1 MDYQFPRIECLAD
14 VLPAIEGRDEFIVAT
29 REWGTVVNYMVSM
42 ADTFPEVRDEDYW
55 CPGCKLP
62 MSETEGC
69 GSQRCPDSVNLAAIR
84 RECRGLLF
92 YPDGRIMSRRLQKFF
107 NVNERDE
114 TAAHRIDLSQPH
126 VILEKL
132 DGSMITPVFTE
143 AGIRWGTKMGITEVS
158 MQAEEFVAHHP
169 NYAEFAEVIMELGFT
184 PIFEWCSRK
193 KRIVIDYPEDRLVL
207 IAIRN
212 NVTGEYVPYFSAY
225 QDLAG
230 FSVNYNIDLVKIY
243 AGTTDN
249 MEHLIAE
256 TRAMEDA
263 EGWIIRFD
271 DGHMLKIKGDW
282 YVRIHKTKDNLLW
295 EKNLIE
301 LMINE
306 RLDDTKPYMLD
317 DDIRRVEQFETEFW
331 IGIND
336 AVNRYE
342 RYFQTVLGSG
352 LDRKEFAQRWMPTV
366 KDYDPFAPAFVFS
379 RFDGKDPRELI
390 INHIKKN
397 CGTQTKVDSV
407 REMWGG
413 AKWTYNFDGDA

>member
-1 MDYQFPRIECLAD
+1 MDYQFPRIECLDD

-62 MSETEGC
+62 MSETAGC

-92 YPDGRIMSRRLQKFF
+92 YPDGRIMSRRLHKFF

-114 TAAHRIDLSQPH
+114 TAAHRIDLGKQH

-132 DGSMITPVFTE
+132 DGSMITPVFT
-143 AGIRWGTKMGITEVS
+143 ASGIRWGTKMGITEVS
-158 MQAEEFVAHHP
+158 MQAEEFVARNP
-169 NYAEFAEVIMELGFT
+169 QYEQFARMCVEKFNFT

-193 KRIVIDYPEDRLVL
+193 QRIVVDYPEDRLVL
-207 IAIRN
+207 IAVRET
-212 NVTGEYVPYFSAY
+212 VTGKYFSLRWMQEYGEMFGIEVVRA
-225 QDLAG
+225 
-230 FSVNYNIDLVKIY
+230 Y
-243 AGTTDN
+243 AGTTEN

-271 DGHMLKIKGDW
+271 DGQMLKVKGDW
-282 YVRIHKTKDNLLW
+282 YVRIHKTKDNLIW
-295 EKNLIE
+295 EKNVVE
-301 LMINE
+301 LLINE
-306 RLDDTKPYMLD
+306 KMDDVKPYMLD
-317 DDIRRVEQFETEFW
+317 EDLKRVDSFETDFW
-331 IGIND
+331 IGINGM
-336 AVNRYE
+336 VNWYE
-342 RYFQTVLGSG
+342 EYFQAVLVTGA
-352 LDRKEFAQRWMPTV
+352 DRKQFAQSMMPYIP
-366 KDYDPFAPAFVFS
+366 KGSFLPQFVFG

>member
-1 MDYQFPRIECLAD
+1 MDYQFPRIECLDD

-62 MSETEGC
+62 MSETAGC
-69 GSQRCPDSVNLAAIR
+69 ASQRCPDSVNLAAIR
-84 RECRGLLF
+84 RECRGILF
-92 YPDGRIMSRRLQKFF
+92 YPDGRIMSRRLNKFF

-114 TAAHRIDLSQPH
+114 TLAHKIDLGKQH

-158 MQAEEFVAHHP
+158 MQAEEFVACNP
-169 NYAEFAEVIMELGFT
+169 QYAQFAEWCETMRLT
-184 PIFEWCSRK
+184 SIFEWCSRK
-193 KRIVIDYPEDRLVL
+193 QRIVVDYPEDRLVL
-207 IAIRN
+207 IALRGTM
-212 NVTGEYVPYFSAY
+212 TGEYKQYC
-225 QDLAG
+225 
-230 FSVNYNIDLVKIY
+230 DLVVLGDQFGIEVVRAY

-256 TRAMEDA
+256 TRAMADA

-271 DGHMLKIKGDW
+271 DGQMLKVKGDW

-295 EKNLIE
+295 EKNVVE
-301 LMINE
+301 LLINE
-306 RLDDTKPYMLD
+306 RMDDVKPYMLD
-317 DDIRRVEQFETEFW
+317 EDLKRVEAFETDFW

-336 AVNRYE
+336 TVNRYE

-366 KDYDPFAPAFVFS
+366 RDYDLFAPAFVFS
-379 RFDGKDPRELI
+379 RFDGKDPRQLV
-390 INHIKKN
+390 INYIRKN
-397 CGTQTKVDSV
+397 CNTQTKVDAV
-407 REMWGG
+407 RDMWGG
-413 AKWTYNFDGDA
+413 AKWTYSFESDS

>member
-1 MDYQFPRIECLAD
+1 MDYQFPRIECLDD

-62 MSETEGC
+62 MSETAGC

-84 RECRGLLF
+84 RECRGILF
-92 YPDGRIMSRRLQKFF
+92 YPDGRIMSRRLHKFF

-114 TAAHRIDLSQPH
+114 TAAHRIDLGKQH

-132 DGSMITPVFTE
+132 DGSMITPVFT
-143 AGIRWGTKMGITEVS
+143 ASGIRWGTKMGITEVS
-158 MQAEEFVAHHP
+158 MQAEEFVARNP
-169 NYAEFAEVIMELGFT
+169 QYAQFAEWCETMRLT

-193 KRIVIDYPEDRLVL
+193 QRIVVDYPEDRLVL
-207 IAIRN
+207 IALRGTM
-212 NVTGEYVPYFSAY
+212 TGEYKQYC
-225 QDLAG
+225 
-230 FSVNYNIDLVKIY
+230 DLVVLGDRFGIEVVRAY
-243 AGTTDN
+243 AGTTEN

-271 DGHMLKIKGDW
+271 DGQMLKVKGDW
-282 YVRIHKTKDNLLW
+282 YVRIHKTKDNLIW
-295 EKNLIE
+295 EKNVVE
-301 LMINE
+301 LLINE
-306 RLDDTKPYMLD
+306 KMDDVKPYMLD
-317 DDIRRVEQFETEFW
+317 EDLKRVDSFETDFW
-331 IGIND
+331 IGINGM
-336 AVNRYE
+336 VNWYE
-342 RYFQTVLGSG
+342 EYFQAVLAMDA
-352 LDRKEFAQRWMPTV
+352 DRKQFAQSMMPSIP
-366 KDYDPFAPAFVFS
+366 KGSFLPQFVFG